1 MLAKV
6 QYIQAILARDLLN
19 HTRRQPILSIFPAFD
34 HREAVELLNAF
45 SESYFYH
52 GNADHVFSGRRQ
64 DLKVLGQPPKSAQ
77 PG

>member
-34 HREAVELLNAF
+34 HRSVQRLI
-45 SESYFYH
+45 H
-52 GNADHVFSGRRQ
+52 
-64 DLKVLGQPPKSAQ
+64 
-77 PG
+77 